1 MTTET
6 MIKELRQL
14 ETKVR
19 TGKKKNGELR
29 MQDMVVAVADRLE
42 ELNEPWFIVETERSL
57 VTKGEVRMNAR
68 KATAIFKQTNE
79 NMYTDMTKL
88 AAIYQVLNLPTHNG
102 ISKDSIIA
110 AFKWMF
116 DFGYELEIKD
126 RKIKGEK
133 HGIKEIKGNADL

>member
-42 ELNEPWFIVETERSL
+42 ELNKPWFIVETERSL
-57 VTKGEVRMNAR
+57 ETKGEVRMNAG
-68 KATAIFKQTNE
+68 KATAIFKQINE
-79 NMYTDMTKL
+79 NMYTDMAKL

-102 ISKDSIIA
+102 ISKDSIID

-116 DFGYELEIKD
+116 DFGYEIGGTHE
-126 RKIKGEK
+126 RR
-133 HGIKEIKGNADL
+133 